1 MLWGWTTPCL
11 KNFSRRSSGRSPR
24 VNTSWAASVNSLRSL
39 SEMAAAPR
47 RRGKCCLS
55 SRSFTGF
62 TSTTANSFAKNSA
75 KISAGYHPT
84 HPSRRVRQIQI
95 QYPETD
101 RAGPA
106 NRTHLSGLQGVS
118 ICRLDRARAT
128 GLNRHATA
136 PPSTPES
143 AQRERHTSARRWIA
157 GSALRSAAK
166 GGVIRAPN
174 RHTSGQKLS

>member
-106 NRTHLSGLQGVS
+106 
-118 ICRLDRARAT
+118 DRARAT